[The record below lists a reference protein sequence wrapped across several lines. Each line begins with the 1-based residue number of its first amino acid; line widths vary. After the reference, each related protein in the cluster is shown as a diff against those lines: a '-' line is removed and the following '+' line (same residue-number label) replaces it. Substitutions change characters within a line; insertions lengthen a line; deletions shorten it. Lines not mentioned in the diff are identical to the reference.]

1 MGGSLGLVH
10 SKKITKIQEMAL
22 KMGAPIIGLMD
33 SGGARIQEGVA
44 SLSGYA
50 SIFS

>member
-22 KMGAPIIGLMD
+22 KMGSPIIGLMD
-33 SGGARIQEGVA
+33 SGGAEFRKG
-44 SLSGYA
+44 
-50 SIFS
+50 